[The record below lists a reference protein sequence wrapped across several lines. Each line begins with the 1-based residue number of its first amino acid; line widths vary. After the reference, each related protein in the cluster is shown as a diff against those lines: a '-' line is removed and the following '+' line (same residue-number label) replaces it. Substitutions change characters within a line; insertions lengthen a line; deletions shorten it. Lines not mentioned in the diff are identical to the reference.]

1 MKTRQIDKD
10 LKAAHSQDEK
20 TIKLLLLGKTNF
32 KKSLISRKMLG
43 AGECG
48 KSTVLKQMRILHN
61 KKFTDD
67 EMNQQRKVWFRK
79 TILKI

>member
-1 MKTRQIDKD
+1 
-10 LKAAHSQDEK
+10 
-20 TIKLLLLGKTNF
+20 
-32 KKSLISRKMLG
+32 MLG

-67 EMNQQRKVWFRK
+67 EMNQQRKVGFRK
-79 TILKI
+79 TIKNVIIII